1 MSLNIPKSFGSNF
14 WGAAQFLDRDFFYED
29 WACQPGGMFCQAGL
43 EDGLCLKIA
52 DFGVV

>member
-1 MSLNIPKSFGSNF
+1 MSLKFCVQLGGGSSV
-14 WGAAQFLDRDFFYED
+14 LDRDFFYAC

-52 DFGVV
+52 DFGVI